1 MFVNDEWILSI
12 SHLIPNIFYSLD
24 IRRMI
29 SSQLQL
35 IASQCRSSQIVVRD
49 ALKNIASSQ
58 LFIPTMISRDVMN
71 SQVDKTVNEVTNHLV
86 AEQIQSRNL
95 IQTGHQQN
103 QIVSALSSFAL
114 YRNIDD
120 IHQGFYLVK

>member
-35 IASQCRSSQIVVRD
+35 IASQCRSSQIVVTD

-58 LFIPTMISRDVMN
+58 LFIPTMISRDVMD
-71 SQVDKTVNEVTNHLV
+71 SQVDKAVNETKTAVV
-86 AEQIQSRNL
+86 AEQIQTRNI
-95 IQTGHQQN
+95 IQSVNQQN
-103 QIVSALSSFAL
+103 QIVSALSNFAL

>member
-12 SHLIPNIFYSLD
+12 SHLIPNMFYSLD

-35 IASQCRSSQIVVRD
+35 IASQCRSSQIVVTD

-71 SQVDKTVNEVTNHLV
+71 SQVDKTVNETKTAVV
-86 AEQIQSRNL
+86 AEKIQSRNL
-95 IQTGHQQN
+95 IQGVNQQN
-103 QIVSALSSFAL
+103 QIVSALSSFVL

>member
-1 MFVNDEWILSI
+1 
-12 SHLIPNIFYSLD
+12 
-24 IRRMI
+24 MI

-35 IASQCRSSQIVVRD
+35 IASQCRSSQIVVTD

-71 SQVDKTVNEVTNHLV
+71 SQVDKAVNETKTAVV
-86 AEQIQSRNL
+86 AEQIQTRNI
-95 IQTGHQQN
+95 IQSVNQQN
-103 QIVSALSSFAL
+103 QIVSALSNFAL

>member
-35 IASQCRSSQIVVRD
+35 IASQCRSSQIVVTD

-71 SQVDKTVNEVTNHLV
+71 SQVDKAVNETKTAVV
-86 AEQIQSRNL
+86 AEQIQTRNI
-95 IQTGHQQN
+95 IQSVNQQN
-103 QIVSALSSFAL
+103 QIVSALSNFAL